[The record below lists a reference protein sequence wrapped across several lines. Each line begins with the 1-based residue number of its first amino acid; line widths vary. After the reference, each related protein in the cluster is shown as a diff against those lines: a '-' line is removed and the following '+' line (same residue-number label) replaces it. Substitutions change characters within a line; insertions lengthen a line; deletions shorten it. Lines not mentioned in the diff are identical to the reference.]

1 VHERIVK
8 AFVTAFRAT
17 ELTKNQREFHV
28 PATLAID
35 IVNRVHSARR
45 DGQAIRPANEIRKVV
60 QKVLHKRPFQSWR
73 EIEYGFSLIGCKDLG
88 KALRNAHSISPQD
101 LESLK
106 EQLNKVVARRNQI
119 VHEGDLPRH
128 QRGGQVYVQEI
139 RRLWVQESL
148 DFLIELAGRLEAVT

>member
-1 VHERIVK
+1 
-8 AFVTAFRAT
+8 
-17 ELTKNQREFHV
+17 
-28 PATLAID
+28 
-35 IVNRVHSARR
+35 VHS
-45 DGQAIRPANEIRKVV
+45 
-60 QKVLHKRPFQSWR
+60 L
-73 EIEYGFSLIGCKDLG
+73 
-88 KALRNAHSISPQD
+88 SPQD

-148 DFLIELAGRLEAVT
+148 DFLNDFAGKLEAVT